1 MSTAGQIHD
10 QLSGSKLTLETGR
23 NISLNLEPF
32 AELGVLDSLD
42 DDLVRLAAYVFA
54 GDLAIKRHEREQH
67 LRSITL
73 RVPVVNIQAFER
85 VRKLVEKALMTLSTD
100 NWTIEFVPLLGRAPA
115 SNRSWPTKTT
125 STLLFS
131 GGLDSFAG
139 SLFLLKS
146 EPVITLVSHVS
157 HNRHVKSSQSKLA
170 KVVREFTGKDIKHLQ
185 ISVFGR
191 NHGGLT
197 FPTDSDREDT
207 QRTRSFLFTALAAI
221 AARLEGSRRVLV
233 MAENGQFAI
242 HLPLSEARI
251 GSFSTHTAH
260 PKFLAQ
266 MQELLR
272 QLFVCDDLEVTNPF
286 VFHTKGEVVGFI
298 PKELRRKIHD
308 STSCWRAARMATTH
322 THCGECVPCLCRRI
336 ALETHGI
343 KLSEYQRDLLT
354 ENIGTLPPD
363 DLGKRN
369 LMDLCQFIMLFGGPH
384 KITSEE
390 QLCYEFPELFDPDLN
405 AAKIIA
411 MYRRFAVE
419 ALNIF
424 QKYPKVKVLLK

>member
-1 MSTAGQIHD
+1 MSTAAQIHD
-10 QLSGSKLTLETGR
+10 QLSGNKLTLDAGR
-23 NISLNLEPF
+23 NVSLNLEPF
-32 AELGVLDSLD
+32 AELGTLDSLD
-42 DDLVRLAAYVFA
+42 ADLLRLAAYVFA
-54 GDLAIKRHEREQH
+54 TDLAIKRSPREQH

-73 RVPVVNIQAFER
+73 QVPVGNIQAFER
-85 VRKLVEKALMTLSTD
+85 VRTSVEKSLMTLSAD
-100 NWTIEFVPLLGRAPA
+100 NWTVEFLPLMGSAPA
-115 SNRSWPTKTT
+115 SNRQWPTKLN

-139 SLFLLKS
+139 SLHLLKS
-146 EPVITLVSHVS
+146 EPATTLVSHVS
-157 HNRHVKSSQSKLA
+157 HNRPVKTAQSKLA
-170 KVVREFTGKDIKHLQ
+170 KAVRKFTGKDIKHLQ

-221 AARLEGSRRVLV
+221 AARLSGSRRVVV
-233 MAENGQFAI
+233 MAENGQFAV

-272 QLFVCDDLEVTNPF
+272 QLFACNDLEVTNPF
-286 VFHTKGEVVGFI
+286 ALHTKGEVVGFI
-298 PKELRRKIHD
+298 PKSLHRYIRD
-308 STSCWRAARMATTH
+308 STSCWRASRMATSH

-336 ALETHGI
+336 ALETHGVR
-343 KLSEYQRDLLT
+343 LPEYQRDLLT
-354 ENIGTLPPD
+354 ENIGALPPD

-369 LMDLCQFIMLFGGPH
+369 LLDLCQFIMLFGGPY
-384 KITSEE
+384 KIPSEQ
-390 QLCYEFPELFDPDLN
+390 QLCYKFPELLDPHLN
-405 AAKIIA
+405 TAKVIA
-411 MYRRFAVE
+411 MYRRFADE
-419 ALNIF
+419 ALNILN
-424 QKYPKVKVLLK
+424 KYPKIRVLLK